1 MNHPFDL
8 GPTEL
13 EAMDLDFGEPLTD
26 EEAAHIRGGAIF
38 TTLAV
43 GEEGGG
49 IECISAPCRG
59 RFRGRANSD
68 RFARIS

>member
-1 MNHPFDL
+1 
-8 GPTEL
+8 
-13 EAMDLDFGEPLTD
+13 MDLDFKETLSDAQSAP
-26 EEAAHIRGGAIF
+26 IGGGTIF

-49 IECISAPCRG
+49 IECISAPCPG

>member
-26 EEAAHIRGGAIF
+26 EEAAHIRGGTIF

-43 GEEGGG
+43 GEETAG
-49 IECISAPCRG
+49 IECISALCPG